1 MAHVPLTPI
10 GRPRDQVA
18 DDRTFHDH
26 REKHEALDDVLDARR
41 AEVAAGWGDKYKARV
56 HQKGKLTARERV
68 DLLKDAGTRIF
79 EVGTFVNYEVGF
91 GEKNVKCPGAGV
103 GTPSQRSSC
112 SAAIIRS
119 QAASRVSAWV
129 MTLHSRLS

>member
-26 REKHEALDDVLDARR
+26 REKHEALDAVLDARR
-41 AEVAAGWGDKYKARV
+41 AEVAAGWGDKYKERV
-56 HQKGKLTARERV
+56 HKKGKLTARERV

-79 EVGTFVNYEVGF
+79 EAVSYTHLTL
-91 GEKNVKCPGAGV
+91 P
-103 GTPSQRSSC
+103 TIC
-112 SAAIIRS
+112 S
-119 QAASRVSAWV
+119 V
-129 MTLHSRLS
+129 